1 MKVFYW
7 SPHYGNIAT
16 INAVKYSVDS
26 LNKYSNSFYECRIIN
41 AVGEWEDYVGS
52 DYNLINLSNN
62 NFYKIFPQ
70 FGYLSSRLFSLF
82 VFIKCFF
89 ALKKLIYRE
98 KPDFLIIHLITSL
111 PLLLLV
117 LFSFR
122 TKFILRIS
130 GYPKLSIFR
139 KSLWKLIS
147 NKIYIVTAPSMST
160 LNLLINKK
168 IFSKEKVKLLN
179 DPVFKI
185 RSIIKLKKENC
196 DFNVNKS
203 NSYIVSIGRL
213 TDQKNFKL
221 LIDAFFFIKKKYPYY
236 KLVII
241 GDGEKKKTLL
251 EQVKKLNLVND
262 IIFLGH
268 VPNVYKYLNIADCFI
283 STSLWEDPGFA
294 IIESGILNKMIISSD
309 CPNSPNELLCD
320 GQNGFLFKN
329 NSKDDLLEK
338 FDQFKNEIN
347 QKIKLIN
354 AKKNFRK
361 YSFFRHYSQID
372 KLLNNIN

>member
-41 AVGEWEDYVGS
+41 AVGEWEDYAGL

-62 NFYKIFPQ
+62 NFYKLFPK
-70 FGYLSSRLFSLF
+70 FGYFSSRLFSLF
-82 VFIKCFF
+82 VFIKCFSG
-89 ALKKLIYRE
+89 LKKLIYKE
-98 KPDFLIIHLITSL
+98 KPDFLIIHLITAL

-117 LFSFR
+117 LFNFR

-130 GYPKLSIFR
+130 GYPKLNIFR
-139 KSLWKLIS
+139 KFLWKLVS
-147 NKIYIVTAPSMST
+147 NKIYIVTAPSIPT

-168 IFSKEKVKLLN
+168 IFNKEKVKLLN

-185 RSIIKLKKENC
+185 RSIIKLKYENC
-196 DFNVNKS
+196 DFNIDKL

-213 TDQKNFKL
+213 TEQKNFKL
-221 LIDAFFFIKKKYPYY
+221 LIEAFFSIKQKYPYY
-236 KLVII
+236 KLIII
-241 GDGEKKKTLL
+241 GDGEKRNALL
-251 EQVKKLNLVND
+251 EQAKKLNLIND
-262 IIFLGH
+262 IVFLGY
-268 VPNVYKYLNIADCFI
+268 VNNVYKYLNIADCFI

-294 IIESGILNKMIISSD
+294 IIESGILNKIIISSD
-309 CPNSPNELLCD
+309 CPNSPKELLGN

-329 NSKDDLLEK
+329 NSKVDLLEK
-338 FDQFKNEIN
+338 FEQFKNEIS

-354 AKKNFRK
+354 AKKNFHK
-361 YSFFRHYSQID
+361 YSFFRHYSQIN